1 MIDNL
6 IITVVGLIGLLVV
19 LVVADVLARRYQWD

>member
-6 IITVVGLIGLLVV
+6 IITVVGLIGLLSI